1 MYVIKKDGTKEE
13 FNVDKIIAAVNKS
26 ASRIM
31 YRFTEKEISFI
42 CEYAKEK
49 AKERSED
56 GITIP
61 EMKEAIVRHIAEVRQ
76 QKQAAGVT
84 STGPQGRGSAGEDR
98 GGRKMRNVIL
108 AQMREEYRAV
118 AARYLPA

>member
-1 MYVIKKDGTKEE
+1 M
-13 FNVDKIIAAVNKS
+13 
-26 ASRIM
+26 
-31 YRFTEKEISFI
+31 
-42 CEYAKEK
+42 
-49 AKERSED
+49 
-56 GITIP
+56 
-61 EMKEAIVRHIAEVRQ
+61 
-76 QKQAAGVT
+76 T